1 MALGAWRSPGR
12 TVRSWDAG
20 RPGADTGSDILDPM
34 RTRAAV
40 VVAVLVGVAIS
51 VWGPAGAQV
60 RPIYDMGAAGL
71 VQLLERLQTTA
82 SVLHTGAHP
91 DDEDS
96 SFLARMARGDH
107 ARAAYLSLNRGEGG
121 QNIIGTELF
130 DALGVIRTEE
140 LLQAR
145 RLDGGEQFFT
155 RSFDYGFSKTRA
167 EAAAKWDEQAVL
179 GDMVRVIRGFRPFV
193 LYARFSGTPQDGH
206 GQHQM
211 AGYLTPLAFRAAA
224 DPAQFPEQIEEGLRP
239 WQAKK
244 LYRGAPFRPDPAS
257 PPTTDVQTG
266 IVDRALG
273 RTYAEIAAEGRS
285 QHKSQEMGGIE
296 PMGPAASG
304 LILLSPAP
312 VAGVAAR
319 ERSVFDGLDVSL
331 PGLAAIAGLP
341 AGSLRT
347 ELAAIETAARQALST
362 YQPLDPSRIVPPLAD
377 GLAATRAARRAL
389 QGLDASRDAKGDAD
403 FLLAVKERDFIDTL
417 VRAAG
422 VVIDPLSDTETV
434 TPGGSLTVSAR
445 TFLANPGIV
454 TLTGTQL
461 RAPAGWRVA
470 PAPPPA
476 ATGNQGP
483 PGRREVPTDEAR
495 YAVTVAANAPLTQP
509 YFLREPRRG
518 DMYQW
523 PVSTDRSMP
532 FDAPLLAVEV
542 SAQIGGQAVTI
553 TRPVQYRMGD
563 RIRGELRRDVNV
575 VPAVA
580 VGVDSRLLI
589 VPTGTAPNTQRVVVR
604 ATNLTDKAVRG
615 VVRLRMP
622 QGWSAEPAEA
632 PLSLA
637 QGENGA
643 ATFVVRAPLK
653 RAGGT
658 LDITAE
664 AVVNGASYSSDLQ
677 TIAYPHIQTHRLY
690 SPAVVKVQVFDL
702 KVAAVKVGYI
712 MGSGDQVPDALRRM
726 GLDVTL
732 IDGEMLSSG
741 DLSRFDTIVVGV
753 RASEARPDFAANNGR
768 LRNYMEQ
775 GGTLIVQ
782 YQQTDY
788 INRGLPPYPVKVEG
802 NPRVTDETA
811 TVKILV
817 PRHPVFA
824 FPNTITDA
832 DFQGWVQERNLY
844 SFGTFDG
851 KYTPLLEASDP
862 SEDPQRG
869 GEVYADVGK
878 GRYVYT
884 SYAWFRQL
892 PAGVPGAYRMFANLV
907 SLSKALH

>member
-1 MALGAWRSPGR
+1 
-12 TVRSWDAG
+12 
-20 RPGADTGSDILDPM
+20 M

-40 VVAVLVGVAIS
+40 VVAVLLGVAVS
-51 VWGPAGAQV
+51 LQRSAGAQV
-60 RPIYDMGAAGL
+60 RPVYDMGAAGL

-107 ARAAYLSLNRGEGG
+107 ARTAYLSLNRGEGG

-167 EAAAKWDEQAVL
+167 EAAAKWDEQTLL
-179 GDMVRVIRGFRPFV
+179 GDMVRVIRTFRPLV
-193 LYARFSGTPQDGH
+193 IYARFSGTPADGH

-224 DPAQFPEQIEEGLRP
+224 DPAQFPEQMAEGLRP

-244 LYRGAPFRPDPAS
+244 LYRGAPFRADPAN
-257 PPTTDVQTG
+257 PPTVNVQTG
-266 IVDRALG
+266 IVDAALG

-285 QHKSQEMGGIE
+285 QHKSQEMGSIE

-304 LILLSPAP
+304 LIRLSPPA
-312 VAGVAAR
+312 AGTDAAR
-319 ERSVFDGLDVSL
+319 ERSIFDGIDVSL
-331 PGLAAIAGLP
+331 TGLATTSGLP
-341 AGSLRT
+341 AGSLRS
-347 ELAAIETAARQALST
+347 ELTAIESAARQALAT
-362 YQPLDPSRIVPPLAD
+362 YQPLDPSRIVPLLAD
-377 GLAATRAARRAL
+377 GLSAARAAQRAL
-389 QGLDASRDAKGDAD
+389 QTLDAGPDAKADAS
-403 FLLAVKERDFIDTL
+403 FLLAAKERDFADAL

-422 VVIDPLSDTETV
+422 VVVDPLSDGETV
-434 TPGGSLTVSAR
+434 TPGGVVTVSAR
-445 TFLANPGIV
+445 TFLPFPGIV
-454 TLTGTQL
+454 TITNTAL

-476 ATGNQGP
+476 NTNNQGGP
-483 PGRREVPTDEAR
+483 QGRREQPTAETR
-495 YAVTVAANAPLTQP
+495 YAVTAPAGAAVTQP

-523 PVSTDRSMP
+523 PAGGERTMP
-532 FDAPLLAVEV
+532 FDAPLLTVEV
-542 SAQIGGQAVTI
+542 SAEIGGAAVVI
-553 TRPVQYRMGD
+553 ARPVQYRVGD
-563 RIRGELRRDVNV
+563 RVRGELRRDVNV
-575 VPAVA
+575 VPAVT
-580 VGVDSRLLI
+580 VGVDSRLMI
-589 VPTGTAPNTQRVVVR
+589 VPTGSTPNTQHVVVR
-604 ATNLTDKAVRG
+604 TTNLTERAVKG
-615 VVRLRMP
+615 VMRLRLP
-622 QGWSAEPAEA
+622 QGWTAEPAEA
-632 PLSLA
+632 PLSLGA
-637 QGENGA
+637 EGENA
-643 ATFVVRAPLK
+643 AASFVVRAPLK
-653 RAGGT
+653 RVEGT
-658 LDITAE
+658 LEIAAE
-664 AVVNGASYSSDLQ
+664 AVINGVSYSSDLQ
-677 TIAYPHIQTHRLY
+677 TVAYPHIQTHRIY
-690 SPAVVKVQVFDL
+690 SPATVKVQVLDL

-732 IDGEMLSSG
+732 IDRDMLSSG

-753 RASEARPDFAANNGR
+753 RASEARPDFAANTGR
-768 LRNYMEQ
+768 LRDYMER

-788 INRGLPPYPVKVEG
+788 INRGLTPYPVKVEG

-862 SEDPQRG
+862 GEDPQRG